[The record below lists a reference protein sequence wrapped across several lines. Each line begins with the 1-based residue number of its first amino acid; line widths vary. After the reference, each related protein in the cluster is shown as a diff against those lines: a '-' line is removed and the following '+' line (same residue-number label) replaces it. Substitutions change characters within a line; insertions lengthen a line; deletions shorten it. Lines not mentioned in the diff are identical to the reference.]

1 MKAAQT
7 GHSGVLWLSSL
18 LLMMQVKEHFVHQD
32 PVLTLE
38 CLEGV
43 QASTLIPVTCQYL
56 RNQSGSEHPVHWLL
70 SDLLPPACQVQM
82 SIFLTSSG
90 PTKTNELLSLSAV
103 ASSMNKWP
111 RVSSSWH
118 PHLDIIKI
126 HWFRKK
132 KIFLEICHVILNFVF
147 KISGFKLGLDLLS
160 LWIVLLFLLGL
171 AVLGHA
177 ELCVWVLYFREWLTL
192 DISFQSVL
200 PLNLAHLNCSQ
211 DHRWFYTHTH
221 TEPKTWYVFH
231 KFILFE

>member
-18 LLMMQVKEHFVHQD
+18 LLMMQVKKHFVHQD
-32 PVLTLE
+32 PVLSLE

-43 QASTLIPVTCQYL
+43 QASTLIPGTCQYL
-56 RNQSGSEHPVHWLL
+56 CNQSGSEHPVHWLL

-111 RVSSSWH
+111 CVSSPWH

-132 KIFLEICHVILNFVF
+132 HFFFRDLPCNIKLCLQNIWFQAGAWPAVFVNCAIIFTRISCPWTCWIMCVGVVF
-147 KISGFKLGLDLLS
+147 
-160 LWIVLLFLLGL
+160 
-171 AVLGHA
+171 
-177 ELCVWVLYFREWLTL
+177 
-192 DISFQSVL
+192 
-200 PLNLAHLNCSQ
+200 
-211 DHRWFYTHTH
+211 
-221 TEPKTWYVFH
+221 
-231 KFILFE
+231 